1 MGALGCSLVV
11 NLARASAGERI
22 ACSGSHYLR
31 TNGITTLVIILL
43 MLYAEIDEFLHL
55 KNYFIAVNSTS
66 IFYALVLI
74 GC

>member
-31 TNGITTLVIILL
+31 TNGITML